1 MCVQSRT
8 LNNFD
13 VDLSDGIVL
22 FAVLLNHWPP
32 LARHKGRLHQ
42 FPADPRQIRENAELV
57 VGCMQVGWGGDPN
70 PALDPVAMC
79 IQLPTACVASLGCMV
94 ACAVSD
100 CICNTKDSSRL

>member
-1 MCVQSRT
+1 MTCLCICVQSRT

-57 VGCMQVGWGGDPN
+57 VGCMQVGGAGTLPPAPDP
-70 PALDPVAMC
+70 AAMC
-79 IQLPTACVASLGCMV
+79 LQLPAAVEGVA
-94 ACAVSD
+94 
-100 CICNTKDSSRL
+100 